1 MASQVNKQE
10 DRHVE
15 GSKRKQGKKETEGG
29 QEPAQ
34 DPCVG
39 LQGGARPGQAVL
51 QPVREKDVK
60 LAALARSGA
69 RFSATFRG
77 APWQRLKFLPEP
89 HTGILRLQRIEF
101 SGATGNGK
109 RVENHNGDKALRWW
123 AADEGIFPGCDRGSG
138 RGREGATGASAAS

>member
-1 MASQVNKQE
+1 MAIGARSVDLGCPWRE
-10 DRHVE
+10 HAE
-15 GSKRKQGKKETEGG
+15 GTGKKETGGG

-60 LAALARSGA
+60 LGALARSGV
-69 RFSATFRG
+69 RFSGSR
-77 APWQRLKFLPEP
+77 
-89 HTGILRLQRIEF
+89 TGIPRVQRIEF
-101 SGATGNGK
+101 SEATANGK